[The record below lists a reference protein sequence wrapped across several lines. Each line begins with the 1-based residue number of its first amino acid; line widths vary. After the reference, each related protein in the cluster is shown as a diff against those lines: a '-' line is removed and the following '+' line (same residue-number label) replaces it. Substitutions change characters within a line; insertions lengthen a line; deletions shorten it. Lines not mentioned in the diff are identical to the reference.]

1 MARVALQTLID
12 RSTKNMGSGIHSVVK
27 ETAIEVIKR
36 AYKEGINVQISSGY
50 RSNAEQQRLFN
61 QGRTTPGNIVT
72 NARPGQ
78 SMHNYGLAVDY
89 FLTNESGTTAV
100 WTVNAN
106 WRRVAAI
113 AKSLGFAW
121 GGDWT
126 GFVDYPHLEM
136 TGGLS
141 LSQLQAG
148 KRPNLVS
155 KVGSTSTPKPST
167 PAKTESK
174 PSATKWTKKNGS
186 WTGQVLQKW
195 DEGSAVKDLQTKLA
209 NNNPPFY
216 PEKGAKNNGIDSY
229 YGDNTEDAVK
239 RFQSYY
245 GLTVDGVAGKNTYAK
260 LVPAKTASKPASKP
274 KESSGGKYGKLKI
287 VGVSAAA
294 IVMDSPDRNKAKNLG
309 TVKLGAT
316 LPLNGSVKG
325 KNSDTGY
332 WEVGYKGKLGY
343 ITGKFGKR
351 V

>member
-12 RSTKNMGSGIHSVVK
+12 RSTKNMGGGINPVVK

-36 AYKEGINVQISSGY
+36 AYKEGINVQISAGY

-72 NARPGQ
+72 NAKPGQ
-78 SMHNYGLAVDY
+78 SLHNYGLAVDY
-89 FLTNESGTTAV
+89 FLTNETGTTAL
-100 WTVNAN
+100 WTVNKE

-113 AKSLGFAW
+113 AKSLGFEW

-126 GFVDYPHLEM
+126 GFVDYPHLQM
-136 TGGLS
+136 AGGLT
-141 LSQLQAG
+141 LAQLQAG
-148 KRPNLVS
+148 KRPNLVL
-155 KVGSTSTPKPST
+155 GNKPST
-167 PAKTESK
+167 SK
-174 PSATKWTKKNGS
+174 PAPKPTKQKWNTKNGK
-186 WTGQVLQKW
+186 WTGQVLEKG
-195 DEGSAVKDLQTKLA
+195 DCGPAVKDLQTKLA

-229 YGDNTEDAVK
+229 YGAKTEDAVR

-245 GLTVDGVAGKNTYAK
+245 GLIVDGVAGKKTYGK
-260 LVPAKTASKPASKP
+260 LVPKKASKPASKP
-274 KESSGGKYGKLKI
+274 KPSGAGKHGKLKI
-287 VGVSAAA
+287 VGVSNAA

-309 TVKLGAT
+309 TVKLGTT
-316 LPLNGSVKG
+316 LPLNGSVRG

-332 WEVGYKGKLGY
+332 WEVEYKGKLGY